1 MEGIETRS
9 RRGDAGRIKLM
20 KGMTGPIFENLKMA
34 VDTLRNNKLRSFLT
48 IFGVLIGV
56 ITVMLISSII
66 SGIDTAVK
74 KEVESF
80 GTRSIFLYKMDIGVR
95 TSFPT
100 REERMRKPLT
110 MADANAIS
118 SLPTVDVAIPFLNIS
133 SSFFGAQVVVTG
145 KNGKTSK
152 AIELN
157 GTLPEIEETPGEVL
171 VDGRWFTQSESDA
184 KANVCVLGSTVA
196 SNYFPYESPIG
207 NKIEIGGQDFRIV
220 GVLAEREQLFGG
232 GGGNND
238 QSNVIYMP
246 LETAMKL
253 RPDAQELFIMAVAK
267 EGMLD
272 DARSDIEELLR
283 IRRGVKLGEPN
294 NFAVQ
299 TAASIIDQFQAI
311 TAGVALAMVL
321 ISSIGLMIGGIGVMN
336 IMLVSVTERTK
347 EIGLRKALG
356 ARQKDILFQFLVE
369 AGTLT
374 GLGGIIGLLIGW
386 GLTFVVKIFL
396 PSYVPIWAPI
406 AGFLASVSIGLVFGL
421 FPAWK
426 AARLDPIEALRH
438 E

>member
-1 MEGIETRS
+1 
-9 RRGDAGRIKLM
+9 
-20 KGMTGPIFENLKMA
+20 MTGPVFENLKMA

-95 TSFPT
+95 TSLPI

-110 MADANAIS
+110 MADADAIS
-118 SLPTVDVAIPFLNIS
+118 KLPTIDVAIPFLNIS
-133 SSFFGAQVVVTG
+133 SSFFGAQLTVTG
-145 KNGKTSK
+145 KNGKTSR
-152 AIELN
+152 AVQLS
-157 GTLPEIEETPGEVL
+157 GTLPEIEETPGEIL
-171 VDGRWFTQSESDA
+171 IDGRWFTQSGSDS
-184 KANVCVLGSTVA
+184 KANVCVIGSSVKE
-196 SNYFPYESPIG
+196 NYFPYENAIG
-207 NKIEIGGQDFRIV
+207 NKIEIGGQDFRII

-232 GGGNND
+232 GGGSND

-246 LETAMKL
+246 LGTALKI
-253 RPDAQELFIMAVAK
+253 RPDSEDLFIMAIAR
-267 EGMLD
+267 EGLLD
-272 DARSDIEELLR
+272 KARSEIEELLR
-283 IRRGVKLGEPN
+283 IRRNVKLGEPN
-294 NFAVQ
+294 NFGVQ

-356 ARQKDILFQFLVE
+356 ARQRDILFQFLVE

-374 GLGGIIGLLIGW
+374 GLGGIVGLFIGW
-386 GLTFVVKIFL
+386 FLTFAVKMFL
-396 PSYVPIWAPI
+396 PSYVPLWAPI
-406 AGFLASVSIGLVFGL
+406 AGFVASVSIGLIFGL